1 MSFSSPVFLF
11 IFLPLTILIY
21 QLTPRK
27 AKNFL
32 LLAAS
37 VFFYLWGDA
46 GSLWVLAFSTL
57 ANYALGLT
65 LQNARTEKSRKMFL
79 TAAATFNVALLFYYK
94 RLFNPVLKFIV
105 AKCAALGIF
114 GPDVFNPA
122 CIPFPLGVSFFT
134 LAAIAYHVD
143 IYRNKTVAERN
154 AIDFGLY
161 MSHFAKI
168 VAGPI
173 VRYTDISAELGA
185 RVITLESFSYGV
197 RRFAVGLAKKVLV
210 ATPASQFANE
220 AFKGVSGLDMPTA
233 WLGIVCY
240 TIQIYFDFSGYSDMA
255 IGIGHM
261 FGFTFMENFN
271 YPYIS
276 RSIREFWRRW
286 HISLSTWLRDYLYI
300 PLGGSRVSNHRTRF
314 NIIVVFLLCGL
325 WHGTQWHYIIWGGY
339 YGIFLALERGP
350 AGRVLEGA
358 WKPLRHLYAILVVMI
373 GWVFF
378 RAENLHVAMSYLW
391 AMCSFSLHSFDYYYM
406 SFVSSQLLLALIVGV
421 VGSAPL
427 PALGK
432 RLRGWVEAQD
442 NRRLTGIFELNFSI
456 AVVVFTVF
464 LLVASVMQ
472 IAVSTFTPF
481 IYGKF

>member
-11 IFLPLTILIY
+11 IFLPVTVLIY
-21 QLTPRK
+21 QLAPRK

-37 VFFYLWGDA
+37 VIFYLWGDA
-46 GSLWVLAFSTL
+46 GSIWVLAFSTL

-65 LQNARTEKSRKMFL
+65 LQSARTEKSRVML
-79 TAAATFNVALLFYYK
+79 LAAAVTFNVALLLYYK
-94 RLFNPVLKFIV
+94 RFYNPVLKFIV
-105 AKCAALGIF
+105 AKCVALGIL
-114 GPDVFNPA
+114 GPNVFDPA
-122 CIPFPLGVSFFT
+122 GIHFPLGVSFFT
-134 LAAIAYHVD
+134 LAAVAYHVD
-143 IYRNKTVAERN
+143 IYAKKTGPERN
-154 AIDFGLY
+154 MIDFGLY
-161 MSHFAKI
+161 MSHFSKI

-173 VRYTDISAELGA
+173 VRYADMSVELAA

-210 ATPASQFANE
+210 ATPASQFADA
-220 AFKGVSGLDMPTA
+220 AFKGVIELDMPTA

-255 IGIGHM
+255 IGIGRM

-276 RSIREFWRRW
+276 GSIREFWRRW

-300 PLGGSRVSNHRTRF
+300 PLGGSRISNHRTSF
-314 NIIVVFLLCGL
+314 NIILVFLLCGL

-339 YGIFLALERGP
+339 HGVFLAFERGP
-350 AGRVLEGA
+350 AGRALAVA

-391 AMCSFSLHSFDYYYM
+391 AMCSFSLHSFDRYYM

-427 PALGK
+427 PALEE
-432 RLRGWVEAQD
+432 RLRGWVAVRN
-442 NRRLTGIFELNFSI
+442 NRLLTSLFELNCSI
-456 AVVVFTVF
+456 AVVVFTIF

>member
-11 IFLPLTILIY
+11 IFLPVTVLIY
-21 QLTPRK
+21 QLAPRK

-37 VFFYLWGDA
+37 VIFYLWGDA
-46 GSLWVLAFSTL
+46 GSIWVLAFSTL

-65 LQNARTEKSRKMFL
+65 LQSARTEKSRVML
-79 TAAATFNVALLFYYK
+79 LAAAVTFNVALLLYYK
-94 RLFNPVLKFIV
+94 RFYNPVLKFIV
-105 AKCAALGIF
+105 AKCVALGIL
-114 GPDVFNPA
+114 GPNVFDPA
-122 CIPFPLGVSFFT
+122 GIHFPLGVSFFT
-134 LAAIAYHVD
+134 LAAVAYHVD
-143 IYRNKTVAERN
+143 IYAKKTGPERN
-154 AIDFGLY
+154 MIDFGLY
-161 MSHFAKI
+161 MSHFSKI

-173 VRYTDISAELGA
+173 VRYADMSVELAA

-210 ATPASQFANE
+210 ATPASQFADA
-220 AFKGVSGLDMPTA
+220 AFKGVIELDMPTA

-255 IGIGHM
+255 IGIGRM

-300 PLGGSRVSNHRTRF
+300 PLGGSRISNHRTSF
-314 NIIVVFLLCGL
+314 NIILVFLLCGL

-339 YGIFLALERGP
+339 HGVFLAFERGP
-350 AGRVLEGA
+350 AGRALAVA

-391 AMCSFSLHSFDYYYM
+391 AMCSFSLHSFDRYYM

-427 PALGK
+427 PALEE
-432 RLRGWVEAQD
+432 RLRGWVAVRN
-442 NRRLTGIFELNFSI
+442 NRLLTSLFELNCSI
-456 AVVVFTVF
+456 AVVVFTIF